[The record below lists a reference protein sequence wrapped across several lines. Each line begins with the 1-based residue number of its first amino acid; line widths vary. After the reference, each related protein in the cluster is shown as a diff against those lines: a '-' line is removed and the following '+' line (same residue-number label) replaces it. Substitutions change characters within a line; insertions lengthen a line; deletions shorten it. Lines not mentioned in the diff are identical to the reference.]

1 MGLHDL
7 KIVKRIWQGLL
18 AVIIIYTAYLIVRN
32 LLTVIQV
39 KHRIGLLKEQR
50 DQFQARITE
59 DSTMLEHLK
68 YDEYLEQYAR
78 ERFHM
83 QRPDEY
89 IYIIE
94 E

>member
-1 MGLHDL
+1 MGSGR
-7 KIVKRIWQGLL
+7 ITKRIWQVAI
-18 AVIIIYTAYLIVRN
+18 AVIIIYTAVLTVRN
-32 LLTVIQV
+32 LFTVFTV
-39 KHRIGLLKEQR
+39 KHRMSQLAEQKEA
-50 DQFQARITE
+50 FQARITE

-83 QRPDEY
+83 QRPNEY